1 MNKNKNVSR
10 ETFITEEDFKI
21 LYKLALK
28 SFKNGEIPVGSIVK
42 YDNKIIGTGFNT
54 RQKQHDVCGHA
65 EINAIKMAAKKMKDW
80 RLNNCIII
88 STLEPCELC
97 TKVINEC
104 RISRSYYIVSKSL
117 KNTSKNIEKK
127 KIYFPGNNFEEKIK
141 EMIKVFFK
149 NIR

>member
-54 RQKQHDVCGHA
+54 KQKQHDVCGHA
-65 EINAIKMAAKKMKDW
+65 EINAIKIFSN
-80 RLNNCIII
+80 L
-88 STLEPCELC
+88 LL
-97 TKVINEC
+97 
-104 RISRSYYIVSKSL
+104 
-117 KNTSKNIEKK
+117 
-127 KIYFPGNNFEEKIK
+127 IK
-141 EMIKVFFK
+141 EQIWHLFVK
-149 NIR
+149 